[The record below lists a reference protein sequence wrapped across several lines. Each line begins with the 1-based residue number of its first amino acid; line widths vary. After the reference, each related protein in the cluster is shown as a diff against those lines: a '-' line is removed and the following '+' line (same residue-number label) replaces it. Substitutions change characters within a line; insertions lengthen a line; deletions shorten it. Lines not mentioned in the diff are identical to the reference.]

1 MSTHVGSVRSFVLG
15 VPATAGRRWAAR
27 CSCGALATTDAWSDA
42 LDFMT
47 DHLQLNARPRAV
59 WSAARPFPDLRRA
72 ECWRPVVVGPN
83 GHNGNGQHGN
93 AQNGDAQNGN
103 GRTPRIVIFHRRV
116 VRLVSTAVR
125 VALGLPLAARG

>member
-1 MSTHVGSVRSFVLG
+1 MSTHVGSVRSFDLG

-27 CSCGALATTDAWSDA
+27 CCCGALATTDAWSDA
-42 LDFMT
+42 LGFMT
-47 DHLQLNARPRAV
+47 EHLRLNARPRAV

-72 ECWRPVVVGPN
+72 DCWRPVVVASN
-83 GHNGNGQHGN
+83 GHNGNSR
-93 AQNGDAQNGN
+93 AK
-103 GRTPRIVIFHRRV
+103 RVVIFHRRV